1 MKRELTAAMFA
12 LLFVFDTA
20 SVLQAQQPAPKRL
33 TPEETMAEI
42 KNAAADLLAA
52 NSASIK
58 KPIFEYKEDEKVLEY
73 YLGGVRTGS
82 FELAA
87 GDPYLLLFE
96 KQIQIEALRALLKQK
111 APAEE
116 EQYWGPPIALTEQL
130 LLDAARDIQSP
141 SSDIKSTSDKA
152 KLDTKLEGRSKLVE
166 SAFTFLDL
174 SINRLARAKGYT
186 AKRVGDRGPASD
198 SFAVRIMT
206 DPSGGRVRVL
216 PWVKYIE
223 CSKLGLCGNNWPWRE
238 LVSETEN
245 MIGPYFY
252 RAEWGG
258 GRSNEDRIEV
268 RNGSPLT
275 FRPKQ

>member
-12 LLFVFDTA
+12 LLFVFATA
-20 SVLQAQQPAPKRL
+20 PALQAQQPAPKRL

-42 KNAAADLLAA
+42 KKAAADLLAA
-52 NSASIK
+52 DSASIK
-58 KPIFEYKEDEKVLEY
+58 KPIFEYKENEKVLEY

-82 FELAA
+82 FEFEA

-96 KQIQIEALRALLKQK
+96 KQIQIEALRALLTQK
-111 APAEE
+111 AQAEE
-116 EQYWGPPIALTEQL
+116 EQYWGPPLALTEQL
-130 LLDAARDIQSP
+130 LLDAARDIN
-141 SSDIKSTSDKA
+141 ILNTGDKA
-152 KLDTKLEGRSKLVE
+152 KFDAQLEARSKLVE
-166 SAFTFLDL
+166 STFTFLDL

-186 AKRVGDRGPASD
+186 ARRVGDRGPASD
-198 SFAVRIMT
+198 TFSVRIVT

-223 CSKLGLCGNNWPWRE
+223 CSRLSLCGNNWPWRE

-252 RAEWGG
+252 RAEWAG

-268 RNGSPLT
+268 RNSSPLT

>member
-1 MKRELTAAMFA
+1 MKRELIAALFA
-12 LLFVFDTA
+12 LLFVFATA
-20 SVLQAQQPAPKRL
+20 STLHAQQQL
-33 TPEETMAEI
+33 TAEETMAEI
-42 KNAAADLLAA
+42 KKAAADLLAA

-58 KPIFEYKEDEKVLEY
+58 KPIFEYKENEKVLEY

-82 FELAA
+82 FELEAD
-87 GDPYLLLFE
+87 DPYLLLFE
-96 KQIQIEALRALLKQK
+96 KQIQIEALRALLKEK

-116 EQYWGPPIALTEQL
+116 EQYWGPPIAITEQL
-130 LLDAARDIQSP
+130 LLDTARENINLRNAG
-141 SSDIKSTSDKA
+141 DKA
-152 KLDTKLEGRSKLVE
+152 KLDSQLKARSKLVE
-166 SAFTFLDL
+166 STFTFLDL
-174 SINRLARAKGYT
+174 SINRLARAKGYS

-198 SFAVRIMT
+198 SFAVRIVT
-206 DPSGGRVRVL
+206 DPNGGRVRVL

-223 CSKLGLCGNNWPWRE
+223 CSKLRVCGNNWPWRE

-252 RAEWGG
+252 RAEWAG

-268 RNGSPLT
+268 RNNSPLT